1 MRNRFITVEGV
12 EGAGKTSAVATIV
25 QWIETVHSAQVIAT
39 REPGGTALGE
49 DLRSILLNHRAE
61 GMSSD
66 AELLLMF
73 AARAE
78 HLERVIKPA
87 LAAGHWVVCDRFT
100 DASFAYQGGGRGLDL
115 QRINTL
121 AQWTHPELS
130 PGLTLWLD
138 VPVAIGLARAAGRS
152 APDRFESEK
161 QTFFDAVRNTYA
173 HRQAAEPKRIKRI
186 DAQAPITAVQA
197 QITHVLTEVY

>member
-1 MRNRFITVEGV
+1 MRNRFVTVEGV
-12 EGAGKTSAVATIV
+12 EGAGKTSAVAAIV
-25 QWIETVHSAQVIAT
+25 EWIKTTHGAQVVST

-78 HLERVIKPA
+78 HLQRVIKPA
-87 LAAGHWVVCDRFT
+87 LVAGHWVVCDRFT

-115 QRINTL
+115 QRIDAL
-121 AQWTHPELS
+121 AQWTHPDLA

-173 HRQAAEPKRIKRI
+173 QRQAAEPARIKRI
-186 DAQAPITAVQA
+186 DAEVSITEVQS
-197 QITHVLTEVY
+197 QITQVLTEAY